1 MRAEGLYL
9 AAAGFSVAW
18 WIGNVGVVRFAP
30 GRRVEVYDP
39 FGRWWWKR
47 V

>member
-1 MRAEGLYL
+1 MKAEGLYL

-18 WIGNVGVVRFAP
+18 WVGNIGVLRLGP
-30 GRRVEVYDP
+30 GRRIEVYDP
-39 FGRWWWKR
+39 LRGRWW